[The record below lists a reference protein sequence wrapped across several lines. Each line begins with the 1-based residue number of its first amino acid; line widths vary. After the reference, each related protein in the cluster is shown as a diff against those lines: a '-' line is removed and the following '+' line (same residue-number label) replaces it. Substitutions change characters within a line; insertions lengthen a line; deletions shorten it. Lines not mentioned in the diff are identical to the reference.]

1 MFHKKDSHE
10 EKVRNYWQLTSG
22 SCPFG
27 DKKCW
32 FLHKI
37 KSNPSQYTCNLCEVR
52 FVNQSQLWTHRK
64 KDHGHIVPKC
74 KNQKDVKC
82 IYSNDRC
89 WFNYTANETIDEN
102 ETRDGVMEENKE
114 VIQKIFKMMET
125 NNLK

>member
-1 MFHKKDSHE
+1 MI
-10 EKVRNYWQLTSG
+10 
-22 SCPFG
+22 
-27 DKKCW
+27 KKCW

-37 KSNPSQYTCNLCEVR
+37 KSNPSQYTCTLCEVR

-114 VIQKIFKMMET
+114 VIQKVFKMMESSKKKIVKMKET